1 MEGRDE
7 GEGEV
12 VLLRTALN
20 GRPRAGVNWGKN
32 GVENLGRERFS
43 TPDGPKWTAQREG
56 GGGEYMNGHLI
67 PGNTPDGP
75 KWTAR
80 SVGSRWSS
88 GWGRGENRTLQ
99 TVLNGVIAKELCLLE
114 T

>member
-1 MEGRDE
+1 MLSPTPD
-7 GEGEV
+7 
-12 VLLRTALN
+12 
-20 GRPRAGVNWGKN
+20 
-32 GVENLGRERFS
+32 

-56 GGGEYMNGHLI
+56 GGGRVHEWGHLI
-67 PGNTPDGP
+67 PGNTPDGS

-99 TVLNGVIAKELCLLE
+99 TVLNRRPGA
-114 T
+114 